1 MHSTVYVYCVCTTQ
15 RPVHI
20 HCTDNCNGKIQIH
33 CDIMFS
39 NMLPI
44 PCAYDCIYVVHST
57 SLRIKHFHGTIMHI
71 VIMHVVHHI
80 QMFFFVLQF
89 ALNLVHLVHLVK
101 LTLSTLFTLQFIH
114 CSLCLSNMSFK
125 SSANVYIAHCCT
137 ISLSYLG
144 CQIDLNTE
152 IQIYE

>member
-1 MHSTVYVYCVCTTQ
+1 MHSTVYMYCVCTTQ

-80 QMFFFVLQF
+80 QMVFSILQF
-89 ALNLVHLVHLVK
+89 ALVHLVNLVHHVHTPIYSLFSLYVQYE
-101 LTLSTLFTLQFIH
+101 LQILSECLYSTLLYHISQ
-114 CSLCLSNMSFK
+114 LSGMSDR
-125 SSANVYIAHCCT
+125 SQHRNSNI
-137 ISLSYLG
+137 
-144 CQIDLNTE
+144 
-152 IQIYE
+152 